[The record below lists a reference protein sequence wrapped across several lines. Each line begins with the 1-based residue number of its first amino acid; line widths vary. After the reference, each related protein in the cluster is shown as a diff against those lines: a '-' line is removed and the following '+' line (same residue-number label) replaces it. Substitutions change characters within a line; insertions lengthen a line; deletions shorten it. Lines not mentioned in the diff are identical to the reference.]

1 MKKSIVIV
9 MVIVLAISS
18 IALLSGCDEVKIKLI
33 DVELSNEQYAFG
45 VKKGNTELLNSVNSF
60 LVEKKSDI
68 DAIFDKYA
76 SASADELTSFGNADI
91 KTTPTI
97 GADEL
102 VVATNLEFS
111 PFEYTNGTKIAGID
125 MEIAQLLA
133 DYLNKTLVV
142 VHMDFDAVVTT
153 VQTQSEYDIAIAG
166 LSITPDRA
174 EQLDFCS
181 VYYNA
186 TQSIIVKEDDTTF
199 DDCMIDGKYDAEL
212 VEEKLASLTGE
223 EAICSGQRGTT
234 SQYYIEGNESFGFS
248 GYSNLTF
255 KGHSSAAEAVE
266 DMKNGNIA
274 FVVVDQ
280 TTAKNI
286 IKSI

>member
-1 MKKSIVIV
+1 MKKSLIIV

-33 DVELSNEQYAFG
+33 DVQLSNEEYAFG
-45 VKKGNTELLNSVNSF
+45 VKKGNTELLNSVNGF
-60 LVEKKSDI
+60 LVEKADDI
-68 DAIFDKYA
+68 QAIFDKYGNA
-76 SASADELTSFGNADI
+76 TPDELTSFGNADI
-91 KTTPTI
+91 KTTPI
-97 GADEL
+97 AGADEL
-102 VVATNLEFS
+102 VVATNLDFS

-125 MEIAQLLA
+125 MEIAQMLA
-133 DYLNKTLVV
+133 DYLNKTLVI

-153 VQTQSEYDIAIAG
+153 IQTQADYDIAIAG

-174 EQLDFCS
+174 AQLDFCS

-199 DDCMIDGKYDAEL
+199 DDCKVDGEYDADL
-212 VEEKLASLTGE
+212 VEAKLATLSGE
-223 EAICSGQRGTT
+223 GAICSGQRGTT
-234 SQYYIEGNESFGFS
+234 SQYYIEGNDSFGFS
-248 GYSNLTF
+248 GFSNLTF

>member
-1 MKKSIVIV
+1 MKKSLIIV

-33 DVELSNEQYAFG
+33 DVQLSNEEYAFG
-45 VKKGNTELLNSVNSF
+45 VKKGNTELLNSVNGF
-60 LVEKKSDI
+60 LVEKADDI
-68 DAIFDKYA
+68 QAIFDKYGNA
-76 SASADELTSFGNADI
+76 TPDELTSFGNADI
-91 KTTPTI
+91 KTTPTA

-102 VVATNLEFS
+102 VVATNLDFS

-125 MEIAQLLA
+125 MEIAQMLA
-133 DYLNKTLVV
+133 DYLNKTLVI

-153 VQTQSEYDIAIAG
+153 IQTQADYDIAIAG

-174 EQLDFCS
+174 AQLDFCS

-199 DDCMIDGKYDAEL
+199 DDCKVDGEYDADL
-212 VEEKLASLTGE
+212 VEAKLATLSGE
-223 EAICSGQRGTT
+223 GAICSGQRGTT
-234 SQYYIEGNESFGFS
+234 SQYYIEGNDSFGFS
-248 GYSNLTF
+248 GFSNLTF
-255 KGHSSAAEAVE
+255 KGHSSVAEAVE